1 MGYPPLVEQKRIYLG
16 VQLQRTTDNKLVI
29 QEITP
34 KSPAEKAG
42 FMVGDV
48 ISSIDGTAVKGVP
61 DLVHYLQTKKFG
73 DTCTV
78 DIQRNGTKISY
89 SVTLFEMEQE

>member
-1 MGYPPLVEQKRIYLG
+1 KK
-16 VQLQRTTDNKLVI
+16 TTDNKLVI

-34 KSPAEKAG
+34 KSPAEKVG

-61 DLVHYLQTKKFG
+61 ELVHYLQTKKFG
-73 DTCTV
+73 DTCIV
-78 DIQRNGTKISY
+78 EIDRDGTKISY
-89 SVTLFEMEQE
+89 SVTLFEIEEE